1 MVIEFGLG
9 LLVGIVLALTGAGG
23 GILTVPLLVFV
34 MGLGLPQAAP
44 IGLLAVGLAAWVG
57 AVIGLREGIVRY
69 KAAVLMAFCGMLLA
83 PAGVWAA
90 GRLEHSMLA
99 MLFAL
104 VLFYVAFRSV
114 RQPSR
119 HAIHARAIP
128 CQLNPQ
134 TGRFRWT
141 SRCAAIVSASG
152 SLAGFLS
159 GLLGV
164 GGGFVLVPALG
175 RYSDLSM
182 RSVTATS
189 LAVIGLVSVSGVSSS
204 VLAGNLDWTVAL
216 PFSAGA
222 IAGMLTGQSIS
233 ARLDGKRLQKGF
245 GLIAFIAAV
254 ALMIESI
261 RY

>member
-1 MVIEFGLG
+1 MVCLKRHLLACLLLVWRPGWGRLSVLGRNSSLQGGCTDG
-9 LLVGIVLALTGAGG
+9 LLRHVACSCGCLGCGKIRAQHACHAVRSCFVLRS
-23 GILTVPLLVFV
+23 VPFR
-34 MGLGLPQAAP
+34 PAAKP
-44 IGLLAVGLAAWVG
+44 SCYSCASNSLSAQSSDG
-57 AVIGLREGIVRY
+57 AVSLDVSLRSNCLSVG
-69 KAAVLMAFCGMLLA
+69 F
-83 PAGVWAA
+83 AGWFPLRA
-90 GRLEHSMLA
+90 
-99 MLFAL
+99 
-104 VLFYVAFRSV
+104 
-114 RQPSR
+114 SR
-119 HAIHARAIP
+119 R
-128 CQLNPQ
+128 
-134 TGRFRWT
+134 RR
-141 SRCAAIVSASG
+141 
-152 SLAGFLS
+152 
-159 GLLGV
+159 
-164 GGGFVLVPALG
+164 GFVLVPALG

>member
-1 MVIEFGLG
+1 MS
-9 LLVGIVLALTGAGG
+9 A
-23 GILTVPLLVFV
+23 
-34 MGLGLPQAAP
+34 QSSD
-44 IGLLAVGLAAWVG
+44 G
-57 AVIGLREGIVRY
+57 AVSLDVSLRSNCLSVG
-69 KAAVLMAFCGMLLA
+69 F
-83 PAGVWAA
+83 AGWFPLRA
-90 GRLEHSMLA
+90 
-99 MLFAL
+99 
-104 VLFYVAFRSV
+104 
-114 RQPSR
+114 SR
-119 HAIHARAIP
+119 R
-128 CQLNPQ
+128 
-134 TGRFRWT
+134 RR
-141 SRCAAIVSASG
+141 
-152 SLAGFLS
+152 
-159 GLLGV
+159 
-164 GGGFVLVPALG
+164 GFVLVPALG